1 MDHSLCSAFTDNDL
15 VYNHR
20 HYEQLTVDHI
30 PPQTHDIYEMI
41 YIKNGDITYSVEE
54 KSYRIKS
61 NSLILTRPGD
71 LHILQINDRTLYDRY
86 DIFFEADAVQS
97 GVFSQISEEFD
108 VVEFGEDLSIS
119 LLFQKMDL
127 YCRHFDGAQLKSV
140 LMDLVEQIVYELVIF
155 IRQGAAD
162 QASRYTVNPTVA
174 AAIEYIDSHLHT
186 NLCLDTLCRELYIS
200 KSYLHQLFMRHLQ
213 ISPRRYIAGKRL
225 LGAQQ
230 AIRAGARPMDIY
242 TKFGFSEYSS
252 FYRAYRKQFGHA
264 PSEELDRRVIREIEF

>member
-86 DIFFEADAVQS
+86 DIFFEAEAVQ
-97 GVFSQISEEFD
+97 
-108 VVEFGEDLSIS
+108 SIS

-127 YCRHFDGAQLKSV
+127 YCRYFDGAQLKSV

-186 NLCLDTLCRELYIS
+186 DLCLDTLCRELYIS
-200 KSYLHQLFMRHLQ
+200 KSYLHQLFMRYLQ